1 MNTTEKTIERH
12 PRLIYV
18 IGLILLGMSCIAC
31 NAQPKE
37 RKFDEQIAADTFR
50 FQSPEGVIQNDERV
64 IEGLTLSLQSEYP
77 VWRDTLAVSV
87 RILLKNTT
95 QSFVYARVM
104 PHLFIYDEKSQQPL
118 YWSNIDLSYAE
129 SVGPGTMSIVSL
141 PVGATHST
149 AIPIKA
155 VKFAAVDST
164 IWPEYTIYD
173 YVPTGAYTMRL
184 ELDFYNDENEKIG
197 TMHSNFIEFT
207 SILTAPEVIPAPIPP
222 KT

>member
-77 VWRDTLAVSV
+77 VWRDKLAVSV

-129 SVGPGTMSIVSL
+129 SVGPGT
-141 PVGATHST
+141 
-149 AIPIKA
+149 IPIKA
-155 VKFAAVDST
+155 VKFAEVDST

-207 SILTAPEVIPAPIPP
+207 SILTAPVVIPAPIPP